1 MNYINRSNLN
11 YDAIVIGSG
20 ITGGWAAKELCEGG
34 LKVLLLERGKDVPH
48 ITGYTNATKQP
59 WELAYR
65 GLADLENQQKGKK
78 NSTNQFLLG
87 KNEIPYIEKKPFNWR
102 RGYQVG
108 GKSLIWGRQCY
119 RIGDL
124 DFEQNI
130 KNGIGIDW
138 PIRYKD
144 LAPWYNKVEQ
154 FIGVSGSKEGI
165 EHLPDGNFIPP
176 MELNCLEKEIKK
188 RFTKLYGKNRH
199 FFIGRT
205 ANLTTPIDGRKCY
218 YRNKCHHG
226 CPFGGYFSSQ
236 SSTLPAAMKTKNL
249 TIRPFSIVKDIIYD
263 KDLKKAVGVEIIDAE
278 TNENILF
285 KSKIFFLCA
294 STINSAAIL
303 MNSATNVWP
312 NGLGS
317 SSEELGHNFMDHHRI
332 GAWGKFD
339 GMHDTYMY
347 GRRPNGIFIP
357 RFRNVGSDKQDYI
370 GGYNF
375 QGNARRDGNGGIG
388 HNIIGQNIIGNIP
401 IDKLKDTLTQPLDW
415 GFEYT
420 AFGETLPYH
429 ENKITLSNDKKDK
442 WGLPLVEIDAE
453 AKENELKMEKDMAK
467 TSIAMLKELGL
478 KDVQLKP
485 GKKVGDK
492 TIGASH
498 EMGLARMGENPK
510 TAVLNKH
517 NQIWDAKNV
526 FVTDGSCMTSSAC
539 QNPSLTY
546 MALTARAANFAI
558 QELKKRNL

>member
-1 MNYINRSNLN
+1 
-11 YDAIVIGSG
+11 
-20 ITGGWAAKELCEGG
+20 
-34 LKVLLLERGKDVPH
+34 
-48 ITGYTNATKQP
+48 
-59 WELAYR
+59 
-65 GLADLENQQKGKK
+65 
-78 NSTNQFLLG
+78 
-87 KNEIPYIEKKPFNWR
+87 
-102 RGYQVG
+102 
-108 GKSLIWGRQCY
+108 
-119 RIGDL
+119 
-124 DFEQNI
+124 
-130 KNGIGIDW
+130 
-138 PIRYKD
+138 
-144 LAPWYNKVEQ
+144 
-154 FIGVSGSKEGI
+154 
-165 EHLPDGNFIPP
+165 
-176 MELNCLEKEIKK
+176 
-188 RFTKLYGKNRH
+188 
-199 FFIGRT
+199 
-205 ANLTTPIDGRKCY
+205 
-218 YRNKCHHG
+218 
-226 CPFGGYFSSQ
+226 
-236 SSTLPAAMKTKNL
+236 MKTKNL